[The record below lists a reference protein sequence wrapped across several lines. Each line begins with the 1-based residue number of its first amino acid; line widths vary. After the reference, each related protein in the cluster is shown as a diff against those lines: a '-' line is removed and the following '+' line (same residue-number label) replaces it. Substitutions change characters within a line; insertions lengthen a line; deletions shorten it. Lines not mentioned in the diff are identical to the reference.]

1 MLVKRRLLPYGM
13 SEESQR
19 KANGVEIAKHMTLN
33 ESFIE
38 HFQQRY
44 SPHILKILLTDQT
57 TGKNII
63 WADNEYES
71 LGEGYQDNDEITI
84 EKTHIIKPRVAK
96 EAERQTQRTK
106 SHAEVFTPSWLCN
119 QMNNDVDEAWFGN
132 RNIFNTENADDD
144 GTKSWKLTLAQ
155 SSFPKSKDTAGTPT

>member
-1 MLVKRRLLPYGM
+1 MLVKRRLLPHGM

-19 KANGVEIAKHMTLN
+19 KANGVELAERMTLN

-44 SPHILKILLTDQT
+44 SPHILKILLTDRT

-71 LGEGYQDNDEITI
+71 LGEGYQSDDEITI
-84 EKTHIIKPRVAK
+84 EKNPHHQTTRRQRSRATDPTHQKPRRSIHTIMAMQPD
-96 EAERQTQRTK
+96 EQR
-106 SHAEVFTPSWLCN
+106 
-119 QMNNDVDEAWFGN
+119 
-132 RNIFNTENADDD
+132 R
-144 GTKSWKLTLAQ
+144 
-155 SSFPKSKDTAGTPT
+155 